1 MIPDACTRLP
11 AWAGEAQGGGCHKGT
26 LPQPDQQAEPSV
38 QQITPFL
45 TPTNRHPCQ
54 RRYPPSGDHF
64 PSTHP
69 APPSSR
75 KPFSQYPR
83 THLTS
88 GSNPQKSTNSRIPA
102 ATETPPGRGVSRG
115 VSSPQRH
122 QPTRAATITR
132 QPAKSPSF
140 RDLSVE
146 GRRLIT
152 PCRSST
158 SAAFYAEPLA
168 AAASHSVPQ

>member
-1 MIPDACTRLP
+1 MLVLGYLHGREKLRAGGATRGLY
-11 AWAGEAQGGGCHKGT
+11 
-26 LPQPDQQAEPSV
+26 LN
-38 QQITPFL
+38 
-45 TPTNRHPCQ
+45 PTNRPNPVCNRLHLSS
-54 RRYPPSGDHF
+54 RRQIVTHANDDIPPPATIF
-64 PSTHP
+64 PQDIRP
-69 APPSSR
+69 RPSSR

-115 VSSPQRH
+115 VSSPQRR
-122 QPTRAATITR
+122 QPNLAAISTRH
-132 QPAKSPSF
+132 PAKSPSF
-140 RDLSVE
+140 KDLPVE